1 MSYEPNTNVFK
12 PSLLD
17 RLLDANEVRYG
28 QTLLQLEESILSDLQ
43 DLLNTRSPPRDQ
55 FANLP
60 DAAKTVANYGLMDF
74 SHLEIQSRD
83 DRMQILDHIKTLIET
98 YEPRLHDVEV
108 VERKQDDVEKMAKG
122 DFRKGALFFQIKAR
136 LAGNPGPEVSF
147 ETILELSKGS
157 HTVKKELS

>member
-60 DAAKTVANYGLMDF
+60 NAAKTVANYGLMDF

-83 DRMQILDHIKTLIET
+83 DRKQILDHIKTLIET

>member
-1 MSYEPNTNVFK
+1 MSYEPNISVFK

-17 RLLDANEVRYG
+17 RLLDVNDVRYG
-28 QTLLQLEESILSDLQ
+28 QTLVQLEQSILSDLQ
-43 DLLNTRSPPRDQ
+43 DLLNTRCPPRDQ
-55 FANLP
+55 FALLP
-60 DAAKTVANYGLMDF
+60 DAARTVANYGLMDF
-74 SHLEIQSRD
+74 SHLEIQSRH
-83 DRMQILDHIKTLIET
+83 DRQQILDHIKKLIET

-108 VERKQDDVEKMAKG
+108 QERQSDEVEKIAKS
-122 DFRKGALFFQIKAR
+122 DYHKGALFFQIKAR